1 MKTKIFFTAAVATAL
16 LMSTSCKNEV
26 EDIFDDSAANRI
38 ENALVEYS
46 DVLTSAPNGWVMQYF
61 ANGDEPGASFVMKF
75 STDGSVNIASA
86 NYSNNY
92 QLQQETSLFEM
103 IADNGPVL
111 TFNTYNNVF
120 HVFSDPGIDPEAV
133 GIGHGGDYE
142 FMVMKAQADTVI
154 LRGKKTSITALLLP
168 LKDGETA
175 EQYFDNLIAHRDA
188 MFNSKFSTLVLHS
201 EGQNYELSD
210 CSSGLISVVPEGG
223 DPVTDTKYYP
233 YVLTEKGFRFI
244 SAWEGYGPGNT
255 EGQSFSEFA
264 FDESGK
270 LLCLDDNASY
280 ISCDVPAKVF
290 ASQTL
295 KWTIDPET
303 LGGEFPAAYQA
314 VVDGC
319 KAAFPKLAFKLF
331 RFTYVASAKKFALYF
346 ENGSAKCN
354 LYLDIV
360 VENDNTVK
368 ISYNGTGDK
377 NGVAHLSKVPA
388 FTSFLDLLSK
398 SSFTVTANSTTAPTK
413 LSLTS
418 GNNLINVDLF

>member
-61 ANGDEPGASFVMKF
+61 ANDEEPGASFVMKF
-75 STDGSVNIASA
+75 STDGSVNVASA
-86 NYSNNY
+86 NFTNGYK
-92 QLQQETSLFEM
+92 LEQETSLFEM

-120 HVFSDPGIDPEAV
+120 HVFSDPGIDPSAV

-154 LRGKKTSITALLLP
+154 LRGKKTSIKALLLP

-175 EQYFDNLIAHRDA
+175 QQYFDNLIAHRDA
-188 MFNSKFSTLVLHS
+188 MFNSKFNTLTLHS

-223 DPVTDTKYYP
+223 DAVTDTKYYP

-270 LLCLDDNASY
+270 LLCLDDKASY
-280 ISCDVPAKVF
+280 ISCAALSSLISDK
-290 ASQTL
+290 SL
-295 KWTIDPET
+295 KWNIDPDT
-303 LGGEFPAAYQA
+303 MTGSISAVYDA
-314 VVDGC
+314 VVSGC
-319 KAAFPKLAFKLF
+319 KQAYPKLEFKFF
-331 RFTYVASAKKFALYF
+331 RINYNTTAKKYSLYF
-346 ENGSAKCN
+346 ENGSAKGNFYCN
-354 LYLDIV
+354 IIAQD
-360 VENDNTVK
+360 DNTVRFEFD
-368 ISYNGTGDK
+368 GTTDSNAK
-377 NGVAHLSKVPA
+377 SHLNKVPDFQNFINILA
-388 FTSFLDLLSK
+388 S
-398 SSFTVTANSTTAPTK
+398 SSFTLSSVSSTAPTTISIAGGDSK
-413 LSLTS
+413 F
-418 GNNLINVDLF
+418 NVNVQ